1 LFGSGRWRWS
11 QLKKKKNLTRA
22 KANVDAAAAGAAYVE
37 GGFVVVSTYSRMIC
51 AAHGLLHIAVR
62 FLELQQI
69 MRIIAFSLPLGT
81 GGPVRGHEL
90 ACLDRRRLSVACID
104 LFD

>member
-1 LFGSGRWRWS
+1 MVSAQEKKLNESEGRE
-11 QLKKKKNLTRA
+11 
-22 KANVDAAAAGAAYVE
+22 ANVDAAAAGAAYVE

-51 AAHGLLHIAVR
+51 AAHGLLHIIVR

-90 ACLDRRRLSVACID
+90 ACLHRRRLSVACID